1 MDVVLEILFGTIGAI
16 VSIAGLFAGLGYLKK
31 SRTDG
36 KLDTIN
42 LFKEQVDALITKVN
56 DQENKIR
63 NLTSEIQS
71 LHAANDEKEKKLEEV
86 LQILQGRD
94 PKMQEV
100 IKKIEEYI
108 EAAKPATEA
117 LLKVVPVIDELD
129 KFLKAQKVV
138 GTVLSQK

>member
-1 MDVVLEILFGTIGAI
+1 MDLILEVAISLVGTLMSFA
-16 VSIAGLFAGLGYLKK
+16 ALFAGIGYFKK
-31 SRTDG
+31 GRIDG
-36 KLDTIN
+36 KLDTIT
-42 LFKEQVDALITKVN
+42 LFKEQVDALTKKVN
-56 DQENKIR
+56 DQDTKIK
-63 NLTSEIQS
+63 NLTSEIQG
-71 LHAANDEKEKKLEEV
+71 LHAAIDEKEKKLEEV